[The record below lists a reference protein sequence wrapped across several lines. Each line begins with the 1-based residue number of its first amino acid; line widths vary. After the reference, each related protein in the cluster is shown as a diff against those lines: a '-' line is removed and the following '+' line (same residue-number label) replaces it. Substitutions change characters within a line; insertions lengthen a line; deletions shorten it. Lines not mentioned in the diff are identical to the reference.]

1 MDENITIT
9 VMMNNNTKNKLEAD
23 PKLSKKARDKLHA
36 FAIKTIKQK
45 GYASF
50 IFDDELS
57 DNELI
62 FIYED
67 IEEVIKIK

>member
-23 PKLSKKARDKLHA
+23 PKVSKKERDKLYA
-36 FAIKTIKQK
+36 FAIKNNKKK

>member
-1 MDENITIT
+1 MDENITVT
-9 VMMNNNTKNKLEAD
+9 VMKNNNTKNKLEAD
-23 PKLSKKARDKLHA
+23 PKLNKKARDKLYA
-36 FAIKTIKQK
+36 FAIKTIQQK

>member
-9 VMMNNNTKNKLEAD
+9 VIMNNNTKNKLEAD
-23 PKLSKKARDKLHA
+23 PKLNKKARDKLYA